1 MEYLQDG
8 QVKGKGSSEEMAQ
21 GGSIVTKRGGMKRPA
36 AAIEVEQE
44 LGRRDRM
51 AQYYMLQ
58 RFDELP
64 ESCQKLFEEARKNGN
79 RKEQTRIVNNV
90 MKKKGST
97 YEIDLASPIFTE
109 LAVKFEKKWGSH
121 KDKAYVKAVAETLV
135 GGHDNLK
142 KAFAD
147 GESRET
153 TGEDGKRY
161 FVFSQ
166 LEAGRSWGS
175 CSSKEVKTSNNVA
188 KEEASKMM
196 AMIESL
202 QWAFTF
208 NKKEQIAAEKGEG
221 LPAIALEKLG
231 LASSSAGKLIKS
243 LSDAI
248 VKMKPHLAHG
258 LVKNGFDKL
267 SKHISAVRKYVST
280 LETIK
285 LLGTMDDG
293 SDADCK
299 AVLKVLGEVAAAMD
313 AALTDMNASTGL
325 ISGIKRS

>member
-1 MEYLQDG
+1 
-8 QVKGKGSSEEMAQ
+8 
-21 GGSIVTKRGGMKRPA
+21 MKRPA
-36 AAIEVEQE
+36 AATEVEPE

-142 KAFAD
+142 KAIAD
-147 GESRET
+147 GDCRET
-153 TGEDGKRY
+153 TGEDGTRY

-175 CSSKEVKTSNNVA
+175 CDEGGCKQNDGHDRKFAVGFHVQQEGADRSGERRRI
-188 KEEASKMM
+188 ASHC
-196 AMIESL
+196 
-202 QWAFTF
+202 
-208 NKKEQIAAEKGEG
+208 N
-221 LPAIALEKLG
+221 
-231 LASSSAGKLIKS
+231 
-243 LSDAI
+243 
-248 VKMKPHLAHG
+248 
-258 LVKNGFDKL
+258 
-267 SKHISAVRKYVST
+267 
-280 LETIK
+280 
-285 LLGTMDDG
+285 
-293 SDADCK
+293 
-299 AVLKVLGEVAAAMD
+299 
-313 AALTDMNASTGL
+313 
-325 ISGIKRS
+325 